1 MKWLK
6 NIPEWLKFTFKLT
19 LTTAALAFVIF
30 KVDFTLVLKI
40 ITESNWWYLIPAF
53 AFFVFSK
60 IIASIRLNQY
70 FRNIKIR
77 LSYLKNMKL
86 YWLGMFYNLFLPGG
100 IGGDGY
106 KIFILN
112 KKYEVGA
119 KKIFQSVLLD
129 RISGLAALVSLALI
143 LTVFL
148 PLQNWLILV
157 FYLLLPLML
166 FLFYFFIKWFFK
178 IFVSSFT
185 ITTFLSFLVQLSQVI
200 SVLFIMKALKID
212 ASEEIYLFVFLLSS
226 IVATIPFTVGGV
238 GARELTFLYAATW
251 FNIETEPA
259 ISLSFLFF
267 IITALTSLYGVRY
280 SVVRNFEK
288 QFS

>member
-6 NIPEWLKFTFKLT
+6 NIPDWLKFLLKLSIT
-19 LTTAALAFVIF
+19 ILALAFVIY
-30 KVDFTLVLKI
+30 KVDFTKVIKI
-40 ITESNWWYLIPAF
+40 ISESNWWFLIPAI

-60 IIASIRLNQY
+60 IIASVRLNRY
-70 FRNIKIR
+70 FRNIEIH
-77 LSYLKNMKL
+77 LSNKKNIKL

-112 KKYEVGA
+112 KSYKVGA

-129 RISGLAALVSLALI
+129 RLSGLAALVILAVI

-148 PLQNWLILV
+148 PLSNWLILLLYLCIPLILAI
-157 FYLLLPLML
+157 FYIIIKN
-166 FLFYFFIKWFFK
+166 FFN
-178 IFVSSFT
+178 IFVSSYQL
-185 ITTFLSFLVQLSQVI
+185 TTFLSLVVQISQVL
-200 SVLFIMKALKID
+200 SVLFIFKALRIE
-212 ASEEIYLFVFLLSS
+212 SSVEIYLFVFLLSS
-226 IVATIPFTVGGV
+226 VVATIPFTVGGV

-259 ISLSFLFF
+259 ISLSFIFF
-267 IITALTSLYGVRY
+267 IITALTSLFGIRY
-280 SVVRNFEK
+280 SLERDFEK